1 MGTSKFNDQVKVAEL
16 LTTANLSLKLIHLKA
31 GTKVPQHAKNAGEMV
46 HICYGQD
53 AKIGPIE
60 EWLKEVSE
68 PFYEFLPT
76 APQVM
81 QVGGVQF
88 LRKPISFTKVPV
100 FYSLKKQM
108 TQIFTKNK

>member
-60 EWLKEVSE
+60 EWLKEVSQ

-88 LRKPISFTKVPV
+88 LRKPISFTKV
-100 FYSLKKQM
+100 FNLS
-108 TQIFTKNK
+108 IFTGKCQSAKK